1 MSEAKPRL
9 WVSIIIH
16 VLLLVWLIMSIMPF
30 LWTLATSFKEV
41 VDAFAV
47 PPKFIFTPTTE
58 AYELLWGRERFPEY
72 LLNSA
77 IVAASTVTISIT
89 IGCLAGYGLA
99 RYSGM
104 SGFVILIA
112 ALLFRSLPRMAFALP
127 YFIVGQ
133 WVGLYDTKLL
143 LVLVLVTVNQPFT
156 IWMLRSFFMEIP
168 KELEE
173 AAMVDGCSRLGAFV
187 RVIMP
192 LMGPGII
199 TAGIFSL
206 LLAYNE
212 YLLAA
217 MVTATQSR
225 TLPVVIAQFGVAE
238 DLQAWTITAAAG
250 VSVALPIVLVVLFA
264 QKYVVRG
271 LTFGAVKG

>member
-16 VLLLVWLIMSIMPF
+16 VLLLVWLLMSIMPF

-143 LVLVLVTVNQPFT
+143 LVLVLGCWETPVVNDHEHERKV
-156 IWMLRSFFMEIP
+156 L
-168 KELEE
+168 ELANRHAEQQ
-173 AAMVDGCSRLGAFV
+173 
-187 RVIMP
+187 
-192 LMGPGII
+192 
-199 TAGIFSL
+199 SL
-206 LLAYNE
+206 
-212 YLLAA
+212 
-217 MVTATQSR
+217 QSR
-225 TLPVVIAQFGVAE
+225 QMA
-238 DLQAWTITAAAG
+238 DLQKQWQSERTDLNEQRDRFESSVGNSPSIAR
-250 VSVALPIVLVVLFA
+250 VSHSSLVAHN
-264 QKYVVRG
+264 
-271 LTFGAVKG
+271 

>member
-1 MSEAKPRL
+1 M
-9 WVSIIIH
+9 
-16 VLLLVWLIMSIMPF
+16 
-30 LWTLATSFKEV
+30 
-41 VDAFAV
+41 
-47 PPKFIFTPTTE
+47 
-58 AYELLWGRERFPEY
+58 
-72 LLNSA
+72 
-77 IVAASTVTISIT
+77 
-89 IGCLAGYGLA
+89 
-99 RYSGM
+99 
-104 SGFVILIA
+104 
-112 ALLFRSLPRMAFALP
+112 P

>member
-1 MSEAKPRL
+1 MSERKPKA
-9 WVSIIIH
+9 WVTILVH
-16 VLLLVWLIMSIMPF
+16 VLLVIWLIYSIMPF
-30 LWTLATSFKEV
+30 VWTLATSFKQV

-47 PPKFIFTPTTE
+47 PPKFIFEPTLD

-72 LLNSA
+72 LINSA
-77 IVAASTVTISIT
+77 IVAFSTVAISIS

-104 SGFVILIA
+104 SGFVILIV

-127 YFIVGQ
+127 YFIIGQ

-173 AAMVDGCSRLGAFV
+173 AAMVDGCSRLSAFV

-192 LMGPGII
+192 LMGPGIV
-199 TAGIFSL
+199 TASIFSL

-217 MVTATQSR
+217 MVTATNAR